1 MKIVQIGPYPL
12 SANCIQGGVEAS
24 VYGLSQQLSN
34 SNEVVCFDIPRMDVA
49 NAKETSDGV
58 LIFRYRNPG
67 TNQRDMVKCKD
78 QIVKDIL
85 SEHPDVCHIHGT
97 SLLALQLYKELTR
110 NGIKMMLTV
119 HGLLYI
125 EKKNQL
131 KKNPSLRN
139 IYKLWY
145 QSRAEFALLKMASQ
159 AIVDTD
165 YVAEALHHYPCR
177 IPKLSTIPQGI
188 NQRYFTMQCSSS
200 SKVILSVGSIGMRKG
215 HLYTV
220 EAFDKIRA
228 KGICAKL
235 KIYGVLAEE
244 SYFKQLQSRISSSPY
259 SSDIELHPNASVDEL
274 LEAYKEASVFAL
286 HSQEESQ
293 GIVFAEAMAC
303 GLPVVATN
311 IGGIP
316 YVVKHGECGLLSNYG
331 DVDSMSNNLEKL
343 LTDQKMHNKM
353 SLNAKHLA
361 KDYDWSVIA
370 NRIIELYRM

>member
-1 MKIVQIGPYPL
+1 MKIVLIGPYPI
-12 SANCIQGGVEAS
+12 SADCIRGGVEAS
-24 VYGLSQQLSN
+24 VYGLANELAKT
-34 SNEVVCFDIPRMDVA
+34 NEVVCFDMPRMDVS
-49 NAKETSDGV
+49 ETKDNSEDILV
-58 LIFRYRNPG
+58 YRYMNKGRN
-67 TNQRDMVKCKD
+67 QKDMIKCKD
-78 QIVKDIL
+78 QMVLDIIN
-85 SEHPDVCHIHGT
+85 EHPDVCHIHGT
-97 SLLALQLYKELTR
+97 GLLALQLYKELSGHR
-110 NGIKMMLTV
+110 IKMMLTV
-119 HGLLYI
+119 HGLLFV
-125 EKKNQL
+125 EKKNQFYR
-131 KKNPSLRN
+131 NPLLRN
-139 IYKLWY
+139 LYKLWY

-165 YVAEALHHYPCR
+165 YVAEALNHYPCR
-177 IPKLSTIPQGI
+177 IPKLNTIPQGI
-188 NQRYFTMQCSSS
+188 NQRYFTMQCSSL

-228 KGICAKL
+228 KGIIAKL

-259 SSDIELHPNASVDEL
+259 SSDIELHPNAPIDEL
-274 LEAYKEASVFAL
+274 MEAYKESSVFAL

-311 IGGIP
+311 VGGIP

-343 LTDQKMHNKM
+343 LTDQKMHSKM